1 MIGFGLFVI
10 LDFGFVRVQEQR
22 LEIVIFFGVMF
33 GRVDNK
39 LFDSI
44 IFAEF
49 EIGLTVLFAEAVF
62 SFKLIDVI

>member
-1 MIGFGLFVI
+1 VI
-10 LDFGFVRVQEQR
+10 L
-22 LEIVIFFGVMF
+22 FGVMF

-49 EIGLTVLFAEAVF
+49 EICLTVFFTEAVF

>member
-10 LDFGFVRVQEQR
+10 LDFGFVRVKEQR

-33 GRVDNK
+33 GGVDNK

-49 EIGLTVLFAEAVF
+49 EIGLTVLFTEAVF
-62 SFKLIDVI
+62 SFKLIDMI